1 MDKNKKNRDYHGLLR
16 IVCSISIALAFA
28 FIVICLI
35 TDDPGLAISKLLT
48 GPFQSKRSFFNVVER
63 MIPLVFTGLAMNV
76 IYKSGYFNMGADGS
90 LYMGGVIAAFIALK
104 FPIANGINQALIL
117 TVAAGVITSW
127 ILGYFSIKMKAN
139 MVVSG
144 VAINL
149 AANGGTI
156 FMLAT
161 LTGDKAVSTSLNSL
175 SFPNIN
181 IPIIENIPVIGEIFS
196 GHNALTYLAWISVVV
211 LYILIFKTE
220 LGVKIRAVGE
230 NEIAAK
236 SVGINT
242 TRTKFISLAIGG
254 ILAGFGGMYLSMGY
268 LSVFTAGMVSGRG
281 YLALATDS
289 MAGSNPIGGLLSSL
303 IYGFS
308 DSVSI
313 YLQQSNIPLEL
324 IRAFPYIFIVVILII
339 FTVIKNKKH
348 NVTIEI

>member
-1 MDKNKKNRDYHGLLR
+1 MDFIMSPNFWFAVLR
-16 IVCSISIALAFA
+16 ATTPVLFATLCANIVSKCGM
-28 FIVICLI
+28 VN
-35 TDDPGLAISKLLT
+35 LAIEGTML
-48 GPFQSKRSFFNVVER
+48 
-63 MIPLVFTGLAMNV
+63 ICAFTGTVVSAYSQSLLIGCLA
-76 IYKSGYFNMGADGS
+76 G
-90 LYMGGVIAAFIALK
+90 
-104 FPIANGINQALIL
+104 
-117 TVAAGVITSW
+117 VAAGIITSW

-196 GHNALTYLAWISVVV
+196 GHNALTYLAWISVIV

-220 LGVKIRAVGE
+220 LGIKIRAVGE

-254 ILAGFGGMYLSMGY
+254 VFAAFGGMYLSMGY

-289 MAGSNPIGGLLSSL
+289 MAGSNPIGGFLSSL

-308 DSVSI
+308 DSVAI
-313 YLQQSNIPLEL
+313 YMQQSNIPLEL
-324 IRAFPYIFIVVILII
+324 IRAFPYIFIVVVLVI